1 MEIIF
6 DDVISR
12 VKAQME
18 MRGDSVYAFAKA
30 LGLPQPTTDAY
41 INGKRKPSL
50 DFIYR
55 VCSICNCSADDL
67 LGLPGRSSGGSVMA
81 DLSELRLR
89 ADQAKQS
96 LENLSKAIDKVKME
110 ARM

>member
-6 DDVISR
+6 EDVISR
-12 VKAQME
+12 IKAQME
-18 MRGDSVYAFAKA
+18 MRGYSVYAFAKA
-30 LGLPQPTTDAY
+30 LGIPQPTTDAY

-50 DFIYR
+50 DFLYR

-67 LGLPGRSSGGSVMA
+67 LGLPARASGGSVMT
-81 DLSELRLR
+81 DLAELRLR

-96 LENLSKAIDKVKME
+96 LENLSKAIDKIKIE
-110 ARM
+110 TRS